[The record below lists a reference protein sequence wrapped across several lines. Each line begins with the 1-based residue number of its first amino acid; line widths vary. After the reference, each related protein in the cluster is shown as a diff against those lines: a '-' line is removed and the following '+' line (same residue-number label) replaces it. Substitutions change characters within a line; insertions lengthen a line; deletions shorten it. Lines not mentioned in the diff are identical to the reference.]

1 MPMRQALDAWRAG
14 GAGSLYQEVFFIK
27 HIKFQYP
34 PTSLLPLLGLQAL
47 GINTT
52 DIFLNDVNRVL
63 VVVNALGV
71 GWLFWL
77 VLVRTQDNRAAA
89 SPTGIAGAVLVS
101 AAALVFYPV
110 IMGFWLGQIQIWID
124 TGFTFACIAL
134 LYNRDVEAGVAIGLI
149 CLLKPQFAVFA
160 VWAVLRRRW
169 HFLLGGTFAL
179 VPCGLLSLAL
189 FGLQTH
195 LDYLRELSFISRH
208 GEALIV
214 NNSANGILNDVLG
227 TANRLVWD
235 GMGFPPYNPVVH
247 LGTVAATIILILGAL
262 WPWRKAT
269 LNGVMDFQFAALAF
283 TMASPIAWEHHY
295 GVVAPILATI
305 FCLVAATS
313 DSSQRK
319 WQLIAL
325 AGLYVLSA
333 TCVTSNL
340 YKIPTTLNWALGYL
354 FFAGIGVLAML
365 RWVGRFE
372 QIDGGREA
380 A

>member
-1 MPMRQALDAWRAG
+1 
-14 GAGSLYQEVFFIK
+14 
-27 HIKFQYP
+27 
-34 PTSLLPLLGLQAL
+34 
-47 GINTT
+47 
-52 DIFLNDVNRVL
+52 
-63 VVVNALGV
+63 
-71 GWLFWL
+71 
-77 VLVRTQDNRAAA
+77 
-89 SPTGIAGAVLVS
+89 
-101 AAALVFYPV
+101 
-110 IMGFWLGQIQIWID
+110 
-124 TGFTFACIAL
+124 
-134 LYNRDVEAGVAIGLI
+134 
-149 CLLKPQFAVFA
+149 
-160 VWAVLRRRW
+160 
-169 HFLLGGTFAL
+169 
-179 VPCGLLSLAL
+179 
-189 FGLQTH
+189 
-195 LDYLRELSFISRH
+195 
-208 GEALIV
+208 V
-214 NNSANGILNDVLG
+214 NNSVNGILNDVLG

-247 LGTVAATIILILGAL
+247 LGTVAATIVLILGAL

-305 FCLVAATS
+305 FCLVAATP